1 MKKSEMYKMLQIIVM
16 NESDGYMD
24 DDCKLET
31 LRELM
36 AQEVLAR
43 FSEEQE
49 AKKNEG

>member
-1 MKKSEMYKMLQIIVM
+1 MYKTLQIIVM

-31 LRELM
+31 MRELM
-36 AQEVLAR
+36 TQEDLAK
-43 FSEEQE
+43 FSEEQK